1 MTKYAFYKWEI
12 FVNPVFRNFDNLL
25 YVDVDTEFIGDVYDL
40 FAKNHEPGIYM
51 ADNKRNWLKNLGG
64 EFAKV
69 KRYCNS
75 GVIFF
80 TPNKIEKD
88 ILDRL
93 FAESAK
99 AAIEIKFCLADQC
112 AICFILNKEM
122 YKGIW
127 KKLDYHYNYCSG
139 TSWDGELD
147 ISGSKIL
154 HYTGPNKNYQLKYL
168 TEK

>member
-40 FAKNHEPGIYM
+40 FVKNHEPGIYM

-80 TPNKIEKD
+80 TPNKIEKG

-99 AAIEIKFCLADQC
+99 AAIEIRFCLADQC
-112 AICFILNKEM
+112 AICFPHFPQDTM
-122 YKGIW
+122 
-127 KKLDYHYNYCSG
+127 
-139 TSWDGELD
+139 
-147 ISGSKIL
+147 
-154 HYTGPNKNYQLKYL
+154 
-168 TEK
+168 